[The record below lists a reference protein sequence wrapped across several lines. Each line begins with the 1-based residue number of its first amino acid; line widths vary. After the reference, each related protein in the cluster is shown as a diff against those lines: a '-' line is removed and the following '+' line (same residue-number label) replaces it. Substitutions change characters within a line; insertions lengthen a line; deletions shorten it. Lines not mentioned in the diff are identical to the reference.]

1 MVFNVKPNYRQNL
14 NFIYGIKI
22 MTNVKTL
29 SKVIAIALLATAAT
43 QVTAAETRT
52 YKASVT
58 VKNAFEVAETTA
70 LSFGTVRAQ
79 AAAAAAATTVDS
91 AWVILATDGSFTS
104 GVTGTAT
111 PVTSKLQNLQD
122 GSAAEFAISDVSNF
136 TAMTITMPASIILT
150 AASSNPT
157 APKFTVDTF
166 TFKPTVGTSTDTDFS
181 TGNAATI
188 TSDGAGQANFLV
200 GATLTTGETTA
211 ADMSYSE
218 ELYEGSYDITVSY

>member
-1 MVFNVKPNYRQNL
+1 
-14 NFIYGIKI
+14 

-29 SKVIAIALLATAAT
+29 SKVIAIALLAAGAT
-43 QVTAAETRT
+43 QATAAETRT

-79 AAAAAAATTVDS
+79 AAKAVAATSVDS
-91 AWVILATDGSFTS
+91 AWIVLATDGTFTS
-104 GVTGTAT
+104 GTTGTAT
-111 PVTSKLQNLQD
+111 PVTSKLQNLEG

-136 TAMTITMPASIILT
+136 TAMTITMPASIVLT

-166 TFKPTVGTSTDTDFS
+166 TFKPVTGTSTDTDFA
-181 TGNAATI
+181 TGNAAAI
-188 TSDGAGQANFLV
+188 TSDGSGAASFLV
-200 GATLTTGETTA
+200 GATLTTGETTI